1 MLFNSFQFIIF
12 FPVICILYYIIPRKF
27 TKLFLVIVSY
37 LLYMNWKPAYALLL
51 LYITIITYIGAINIQ
66 TLENQHK
73 KHRVI
78 IFAIFTVL
86 PLLFFK
92 YYNFINSNIK
102 ELLSIFH
109 LQIDLPGLN
118 WAIPIGISFF
128 TFQAYGY
135 LMEVYY
141 KKIEPEHNLLNYIL
155 FVSFFPQ
162 IASGP
167 ISRGINLL
175 PQIKAGRIF
184 DSAKIIEGMKFM
196 LWGMFMKVVLADRI
210 AIYVNTVLDNY
221 NYQNGIS
228 CFIAS
233 LFYTIQIY
241 GDFAGYSLLAVGTG
255 KIMGFDLINNFNRPY
270 FASSVTE
277 FWKRWH
283 ISLTQWLTAYVY
295 IPLGGN
301 RCSKIRCYINIFV
314 TFLVSGL
321 WHGANWTF
329 IFWGWLHGM
338 FQVIEKYTGLN
349 SVSTNIWKRTFRII
363 LTFMIVNFAWIAFR
377 MPTIR
382 DTFAIYH
389 KIFTDFTGP
398 IFMPSDKTTIVFIIF
413 ALFIFILKEFTDEY
427 YPNSLKIMNS
437 NYTLIRWC
445 GYLSIIIIIMLLGVF
460 DASQFIYVSF

>member
-12 FPVICILYYIIPRKF
+12 FPLICVLYYLIPRKF
-27 TKLFLVIVSY
+27 TKIFLVIVSY
-37 LLYMNWKPAYALLL
+37 LLYMNWIPVYALLL
-51 LYITIITYIGAINIQ
+51 LYITIITYTGALNIQ
-66 TLENQHK
+66 FLENIRR

-78 IFAIFTVL
+78 LFAILTIL

-92 YYNFINSNIK
+92 YYNFINANIK
-102 ELLSIFH
+102 ELLSLLH
-109 LQIDLPGLN
+109 LNIDLPGLN

-141 KKIEPEHNLLNYIL
+141 KKIEPEKNLLNYIL

-167 ISRGINLL
+167 ISKGSNLL
-175 PQIKAGRIF
+175 PQINAGRTF
-184 DSAKIIEGMKFM
+184 DSVKIIEGMKLM

-221 NYQNGIS
+221 EYQNGIS

-233 LFYTIQIY
+233 LCYSIQIY
-241 GDFAGYSLLAVGTG
+241 GDFAGYSLLAVGCG

-270 FASSVTE
+270 LAASITE

-301 RCSKIRCYINIFV
+301 RCSKARCYINILI
-314 TFLVSGL
+314 TFLISGL

-329 IFWGWLHGM
+329 IFWGLLHGI
-338 FQVIEKYTGLN
+338 FQVIEKFIGLN
-349 SVSTNIWKRTFRII
+349 STSTNVTRKIFRI
-363 LTFMIVNFAWIAFR
+363 LFTFLIVNFAWIAFR
-377 MPTIR
+377 MPTIA
-382 DTFAIYH
+382 DTFAIYN
-389 KIFTDFTGP
+389 KIFTDFNGA
-398 IFMPSDKTTIVFIIF
+398 IFMSDDKTTMF
-413 ALFIFILKEFTDEY
+413 FILFSLLLLIFKETTDEY
-427 YPNSLKIMNS
+427 FPTSFRIMNS
-437 NYTLIRWC
+437 NHLIIRWI
-445 GYLSIIIIIMLLGVF
+445 GYLSMIVIIMLLGVF

>member
-12 FPVICILYYIIPRKF
+12 FPLICVLYYLIPRRF
-27 TKLFLVIVSY
+27 TKIFLVIVSY
-37 LLYMNWKPAYALLL
+37 LLYMNWIPVYALLL
-51 LYITIITYIGAINIQ
+51 LYITIITYTGALNIQ
-66 TLENQHK
+66 LLENIRR

-78 IFAIFTVL
+78 LFAILTIL

-92 YYNFINSNIK
+92 YYNFINANIK
-102 ELLSIFH
+102 ELLSLLH
-109 LQIDLPGLN
+109 LNIDLPGLN

-141 KKIEPEHNLLNYIL
+141 KKIEPEKNLLNYIL

-167 ISRGINLL
+167 ISKGSNLL
-175 PQIKAGRIF
+175 PQINAGRTF
-184 DSAKIIEGMKFM
+184 DSVKIIEGMKLM

-221 NYQNGIS
+221 EYQNGIS

-233 LFYTIQIY
+233 LCYSIQIY
-241 GDFAGYSLLAVGTG
+241 GDFAGYSLLAVGCG

-270 FASSVTE
+270 LATSITE

-301 RCSKIRCYINIFV
+301 RCSKARCYINILI
-314 TFLVSGL
+314 TFLISGL

-329 IFWGWLHGM
+329 IFWGLLHGI
-338 FQVIEKYTGLN
+338 FQVIEKSIVLN
-349 SVSTNIWKRTFRII
+349 STSTNVTIKVFRI
-363 LTFMIVNFAWIAFR
+363 LFTFLIVNFAWIAFR
-377 MPTIR
+377 MPTIA
-382 DTFAIYH
+382 DTFTIYN
-389 KIFTDFTGP
+389 KIFTDFNGA
-398 IFMPSDKTTIVFIIF
+398 IFMSDDKTTMF
-413 ALFIFILKEFTDEY
+413 FILFSLLLLIFKETTDEY
-427 YPNSLKIMNS
+427 FPTSFRIMNS
-437 NYTLIRWC
+437 NHLIIRWT
-445 GYLSIIIIIMLLGVF
+445 GYLSMIVIIMLLGVF

>member
-1 MLFNSFQFIIF
+1 
-12 FPVICILYYIIPRKF
+12 
-27 TKLFLVIVSY
+27 
-37 LLYMNWKPAYALLL
+37 MNWIPVYALLL
-51 LYITIITYIGAINIQ
+51 LYITIITYTGALNIQ
-66 TLENQHK
+66 LLENIRR

-78 IFAIFTVL
+78 LFAILTIL

-92 YYNFINSNIK
+92 YYNFINANIK
-102 ELLSIFH
+102 ELLSLLH
-109 LQIDLPGLN
+109 LNIDLPGLN

-141 KKIEPEHNLLNYIL
+141 KKIEPEKNLLNYIL

-167 ISRGINLL
+167 ISKGSNLL
-175 PQIKAGRIF
+175 PQINAGRTF
-184 DSAKIIEGMKFM
+184 DSVKIIEGMKLM

-221 NYQNGIS
+221 EYQNGIS

-233 LFYTIQIY
+233 LCYSIQIY
-241 GDFAGYSLLAVGTG
+241 GDFAGYSLLAVGCG

-270 FASSVTE
+270 LAASITE

-301 RCSKIRCYINIFV
+301 RCSKARCYINILI
-314 TFLVSGL
+314 TFLISGL

-329 IFWGWLHGM
+329 IFWGLLHGI
-338 FQVIEKYTGLN
+338 FQVIEKSIGLN
-349 SVSTNIWKRTFRII
+349 SASTNVTIKFFRI
-363 LTFMIVNFAWIAFR
+363 LFTFLIVNFAWIAFR
-377 MPTIR
+377 MPTIA
-382 DTFAIYH
+382 DTFTIYN
-389 KIFTDFTGP
+389 KIFTDFNGA
-398 IFMPSDKTTIVFIIF
+398 IFMSDDKTTMF
-413 ALFIFILKEFTDEY
+413 FILFSLLLLIFKETTDEY
-427 YPNSLKIMNS
+427 FPTSFRIMNS
-437 NYTLIRWC
+437 NHLIIRWI
-445 GYLSIIIIIMLLGVF
+445 GYLSMIVIIMLLGVF